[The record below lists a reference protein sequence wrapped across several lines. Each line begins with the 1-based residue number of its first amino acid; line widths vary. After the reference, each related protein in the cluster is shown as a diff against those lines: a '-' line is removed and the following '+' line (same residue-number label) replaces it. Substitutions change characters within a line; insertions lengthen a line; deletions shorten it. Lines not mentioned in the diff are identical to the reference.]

1 MPNFIEKLNMKKI
14 LMFITL
20 ISTLQIVHSQDTKKV
35 LFLGNS
41 YTAANNLPNLISQM
55 ATNTGDV
62 LIYDSNTPG
71 GHRFMNHVSNN
82 TTTNKINSDDWD
94 FVILQAQSQETSFS
108 QAQMEI
114 ELYPFASQLVNT
126 IRTNYNCSQPL
137 FYMTW
142 GRENGDNNNCAF
154 IPWVCT
160 YEGMDDAIRSAYIFM
175 AEENT
180 SEVAPVGAIWRYLRA
195 NHPEIDLYTNDGSH
209 PSLAGSYAAAC
220 AFYTMIFKKDP
231 TLITWNSSL
240 NETHANTIKL
250 ATKTIV
256 YNIIN
261 DWDYTANFNY
271 TIDDNYVTFT
281 NDYPADSVS
290 WNFGDGLNSVEDNPT
305 HIYESIGDFEVIL
318 TITSCGRTHVVTKT
332 VSITSLSINDYSF
345 EKIVVYPNP
354 ALNELHIKGVNKSN
368 LKAKLYNVL
377 GQEIKSFIVIDNTTL
392 SISDIENGTY
402 FLKIFKNNNTSIIKR
417 IIKQ

>member
-1 MPNFIEKLNMKKI
+1 MKKI

-71 GHRFMNHVSNN
+71 GHRLMNHASNN

-94 FVILQAQSQETSFS
+94 FVTLQAQSQETSFS

-180 SEVAPVGAIWRYLRA
+180 SEVAPVGAIWRYLRT

-354 ALNELHIKGVNKSN
+354 ALNELHIKGINKSH

-377 GQEIKSFIVIDNTTL
+377 GQEIKSFMVIGNTTL

-402 FLKIFKNNNTSIIKR
+402 FLKIFQNNNTSIIKR

>member
-1 MPNFIEKLNMKKI
+1 MPNFIEKLSMKKI
-14 LMFITL
+14 LIFITL

-71 GHRFMNHVSNN
+71 GHRFMNHVNNN

-94 FVILQAQSQETSFS
+94 FVTLQAQSQETSFS

-180 SEVAPVGAIWRYLRA
+180 SEVAPVGAIWRYLRT

-240 NETHANTIKL
+240 NVTHANTIKL

-290 WNFGDGLNSVEDNPT
+290 WNFGDGLNSIEDNPT

-354 ALNELHIKGVNKSN
+354 ALNELHIKGVNKSH

-377 GQEIKSFIVIDNTTL
+377 GQEIKSFMVIGNTTL

-402 FLKIFKNNNTSIIKR
+402 FLKIFQNNNTSIIKR

>member
-1 MPNFIEKLNMKKI
+1 MKKI

-20 ISTLQIVHSQDTKKV
+20 ISTLQIAHSQDTKKV

-71 GHRFMNHVSNN
+71 GHRLMNHASNN

-94 FVILQAQSQETSFS
+94 FVTLQAQSQETSFS

-195 NHPEIDLYTNDGSH
+195 NHPEIDLYSNDGSH

-305 HIYESIGDFEVIL
+305 HIYESIGDFEVVL

-368 LKAKLYNVL
+368 LKTKLYNVL
-377 GQEIKSFIVIDNTTL
+377 GQEIKSFMVIGNTTL

-402 FLKIFKNNNTSIIKR
+402 FLKIFQNNNTSIIKR